1 VSNILTKPAALN
13 ENKDFRRLYGRGK
26 SVVDPA
32 LVTYVM
38 KNRAGFCRVG
48 ITTSKKIGN
57 AVERNRAR
65 RVIRE
70 AYRHV
75 QPKIKGN
82 YDLVFVARVRT
93 IRKKSTEIQ
102 AVMESQL
109 KKLGLIQS

>member
-1 VSNILTKPAALN
+1 MTKPAVLN

-26 SVVDPA
+26 SRVHPA

-38 KNRAGFCRVG
+38 KNRAGCCRVG

-70 AYRHV
+70 AYRQLLPTIHG
-75 QPKIKGN
+75 Q
-82 YDLVFVARVRT
+82 YDLVFVARTRT
-93 IRKKSTEIQ
+93 VHLKSSQIQTVMAAHLTE
-102 AVMESQL
+102 
-109 KKLGLIQS
+109 LGVTAP

>member
-1 VSNILTKPAALN
+1 MTKPPVLN

-26 SVVDPA
+26 SKVHPA

-70 AYRHV
+70 GYRRLLPCI
-75 QPKIKGN
+75 QGG
-82 YDLVFVARVRT
+82 YDIVFVARART
-93 IRKKSTEIQ
+93 HHMKSTELQ
-102 AVMESQL
+102 TVMAAQL
-109 KKLGLIQS
+109 TDLGLIES